1 METATPIIKFSEDG
15 LLILNIALG
24 FIMFGIALGMN
35 KADFK
40 KVAAFPKPVAIG
52 LFSQFILLPFF
63 TFLLVL
69 LLKPT
74 VGIALG
80 MFLVAACPG
89 GNISNYITYLSKGNI
104 ALSITLTSVA
114 TLLAVVFTPL
124 NFSLYADW
132 YVGNYAAQQN
142 SFQLDFFS
150 MAQSIATLILIPL
163 VIGLLLKE
171 FQPKI
176 VAIIEKPVKILSMV
190 IFFLFVVIAFATN
203 INIFMAEIDKIFL
216 VVLLHNGV
224 AFLSAYIFSKILRQ
238 NNYNTKTITIETGIQ
253 NSGLALILI
262 FSYFN
267 GNADMALIAA
277 WWGIWHIVS
286 GFLLSLYFRKV
297 SNEG

>member
-1 METATPIIKFSEDG
+1 METAAPIIKFSEDG

-52 LFSQFILLPFF
+52 LFSQFVLLPFF

-74 VGIALG
+74 AGIALG

-104 ALSITLTSVA
+104 ALSITLTSFA
-114 TLLAVVFTPL
+114 TILAVVFTPL

-132 YVGNYAAQQN
+132 YVGRYAAEQN

-150 MAQSIATLILIPL
+150 MAKSIATLILIPL

-176 VAIIEKPVKILSMV
+176 VKVIEKPVKILSMI

-203 INIFMAEIDKIFL
+203 IHIFIAEIDKIFL

-224 AFLSAYIFSKILRQ
+224 AFLAAYLFAKMLKQ
-238 NNYNTKTITIETGIQ
+238 TNYNIKTITIETGIQ

-277 WWGIWHIVS
+277 WWGIWHIIS
-286 GFLLSLYFRKV
+286 GFLLSLYFRRI
-297 SNEG
+297 SND

>member
-1 METATPIIKFSEDG
+1 
-15 LLILNIALG
+15 
-24 FIMFGIALGMN
+24 
-35 KADFK
+35 
-40 KVAAFPKPVAIG
+40 
-52 LFSQFILLPFF
+52 
-63 TFLLVL
+63 
-69 LLKPT
+69 
-74 VGIALG
+74 
-80 MFLVAACPG
+80 
-89 GNISNYITYLSKGNI
+89 
-104 ALSITLTSVA
+104 
-114 TLLAVVFTPL
+114 
-124 NFSLYADW
+124 
-132 YVGNYAAQQN
+132 
-142 SFQLDFFS
+142 
-150 MAQSIATLILIPL
+150 
-163 VIGLLLKE
+163 
-171 FQPKI
+171 
-176 VAIIEKPVKILSMV
+176 MV